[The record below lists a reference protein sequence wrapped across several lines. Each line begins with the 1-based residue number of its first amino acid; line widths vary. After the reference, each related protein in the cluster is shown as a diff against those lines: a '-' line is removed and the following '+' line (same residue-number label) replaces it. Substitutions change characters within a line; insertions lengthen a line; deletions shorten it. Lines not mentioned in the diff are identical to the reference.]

1 MDVDHDG
8 TPMMTIGTGDAS
20 VIVGMVTDLTII
32 DDIAGIAATGEMT
45 VNGDDAIET
54 GAAIE
59 PGVAAAARGSSESEK

>member
-20 VIVGMVTDLTII
+20 VGMVTDLTII

-59 PGVAAAARGSSESEK
+59 PGLAAAARGSSESEK